1 MVLTICNNNA
11 LCPDLCV
18 LTPLSL
24 STNINY
30 TPSEVVVIPLYRRP
44 LFPGTFTPIM
54 IQDADFIDALVDVK
68 TSTAPYVGI
77 FLVKEEHGD
86 APITD
91 LAQIHNVGVLAS
103 VASIAA
109 QSEPANA
116 PQANAAAATSAA
128 GQGRSGNTPPP
139 PPPPPL
145 PEEARIR
152 RRSGATGPVRH
163 KDDPNAAA
171 TNSSNSNKTTGD
183 AARARAGSL
192 AWVYVSGVSR
202 VRVAARVP
210 NKKWLTVKI
219 DPLKDEPYDVKDPEL
234 RAYHQEIVQT
244 IKDVMQAT
252 PTPLFKEML
261 TALLHQLDPSNPS
274 QLADISACVTSA
286 RGAEL
291 QEVLEALN
299 VKLRQQRALVLL
311 KDELKVAQLQHKM
324 NRDIE
329 QKVSQQ
335 QQKYFLNEQLK
346 AIKRELGVETDEK
359 EALVT
364 KFRTRLAK
372 LKVPE
377 AVMKTIE
384 EEMQK
389 FSTTELSSSDF
400 AVTRNYLDWLTQLP
414 WGVHSTDNL
423 SLAHAATVLDED
435 HYGLKDLKERILEFI
450 AVGSLRGLVR
460 GKILCLVG
468 PPGVGKCLARGTP
481 VLMAHGDFKPVELI
495 KDGESVMGDDGT
507 PRSVTGVT
515 RGRERMVRIAPT
527 LAPSSSAF
535 TCNTS
540 HVLSLKFADFPAVSQ
555 SECAVRLLVANVD
568 DIGVAHKLAA
578 HSLSCKDRGE
588 ADALCAALGR
598 GDAKALESVRARLA
612 LTSALERVVLCDETV
627 DIAVKDFL
635 DTRNVSVAV
644 RAAAALF
651 HADEMLLPARAP
663 PRDDAWVVGYH
674 IGSAQAS
681 APTRLADDLKLG
693 SVATRRQ
700 LLAGVVD
707 ACSGAELRIEGAALR
722 ADVEFVARSLG
733 YRVVRAAT
741 GAHSELIGDLSRLP
755 LKRGAALSSSSSS
768 MLQPFSVQL
777 VNERADGTWQV
788 LVDDA
793 HVALVD
799 VEAQRREAKRNVR
812 SAAAG
817 GAHVSLDDIA
827 PAEYADGD
835 YFGFEVDGNGRFVVG
850 ESCFV
855 THNTSIGKSVARALD
870 RKFFRFSVGGLSDVA
885 EIKGHR
891 RTYIGSMPGKL
902 IQCLKQVTVENPVI
916 LIDEIDKMSRGI
928 HGDPASALL
937 EVLDPQQ
944 NSSFTDHYLDVPY
957 DLSRVLFICTANV
970 TETIPGPL
978 LDRMEVLRI
987 SGYVTDEKLE
997 IARKYLMPLALEAS
1011 GLKRS
1016 QLSITVGALRQLTRQ
1031 YCREAGV
1038 RSLQQHIERIARK
1051 AALRVVRA
1059 REAAAPAVA
1068 AAEPAAVAEPAS
1080 PAPTASSSDD
1090 VLSKLDNARLDK
1102 VEPAAQ
1108 PAAGAAAPIAVE
1120 KVVVNEANLKDF
1132 VGLPQFTTD
1141 RYYKRTPVGV
1151 VMGLAWTSMGGAT
1164 MYVEVLKSHFAKGNS
1179 IQISGS
1185 IGEVMRESGQLAHT
1199 YAKHLLKTAK
1209 PDNKFFEKNS
1219 VHVHVPEGATPKD
1232 GPSAGVTM
1240 ITALMSAAL
1249 NKPVRSNLAMSGEVT
1264 LTGKVLPVGGIKE
1277 KTIAARRSG
1286 VKHLIF
1292 PLTNKK
1298 DWDELDTSIT
1308 SGLDVHF
1315 VDTYPDV
1322 FKLAFG
1328 VDIKQV
1334 DAPAAKVEEAADD
1347 ADNGEPAV
1355 DNTEADVPPLPAG
1368 VSA

>member
-1 MVLTICNNNA
+1 
-11 LCPDLCV
+11 
-18 LTPLSL
+18 
-24 STNINY
+24 
-30 TPSEVVVIPLYRRP
+30 
-44 LFPGTFTPIM
+44 
-54 IQDADFIDALVDVK
+54 
-68 TSTAPYVGI
+68 
-77 FLVKEEHGD
+77 
-86 APITD
+86 
-91 LAQIHNVGVLAS
+91 
-103 VASIAA
+103 
-109 QSEPANA
+109 
-116 PQANAAAATSAA
+116 
-128 GQGRSGNTPPP
+128 
-139 PPPPPL
+139 
-145 PEEARIR
+145 
-152 RRSGATGPVRH
+152 
-163 KDDPNAAA
+163 
-171 TNSSNSNKTTGD
+171 
-183 AARARAGSL
+183 
-192 AWVYVSGVSR
+192 
-202 VRVAARVP
+202 
-210 NKKWLTVKI
+210 
-219 DPLKDEPYDVKDPEL
+219 
-234 RAYHQEIVQT
+234 
-244 IKDVMQAT
+244 
-252 PTPLFKEML
+252 ML

-286 RGAEL
+286 RGGEL

-299 VKLRQQRALVLL
+299 VKLRQQRALLLL
-311 KDELKVAQLQHKM
+311 KDELKIAQLQHKM

-359 EALVT
+359 ETLIN

-377 AVMKTIE
+377 AAMKTIE

-389 FSTTELSSSDF
+389 FSTIEHSSSEF

-414 WGVHSTDNL
+414 WGVHSTDKL

-481 VLMAHGDFKPVELI
+481 VLTASGEFKPVERV
-495 KDGESVMGDDGT
+495 KDGERLMGDDGT
-507 PRSVTGVT
+507 TRRVTGVT
-515 RGRERMVRIAPT
+515 RGRERMVQIAPT
-527 LAPSSSAF
+527 QPGAAPAF
-535 TCNTS
+535 VCNMS
-540 HVLSLKFADFPAVSQ
+540 HVLSLKLAGWPAVSDDGGAQ
-555 SECAVRLLVANVD
+555 LQLLVAHVD
-568 DIGVAHKLAA
+568 AVGVAHKLVERA
-578 HSLSCKDRGE
+578 LPCKDRRE
-588 ADALCAALGR
+588 ADALAAALGR
-598 GDAKALESVRARLA
+598 GESDAMATVRERLA
-612 LTSALERVVLCDETV
+612 LTSASERVVLCDETV

-635 DTRNVSVAV
+635 DTRCVSAAV
-644 RAAAALF
+644 RASAALF
-651 HADEMLLPARAP
+651 HAGEMQFPARDAP
-663 PRDDAWVVGYH
+663 SVDAWH
-674 IGSAQAS
+674 IGHAA
-681 APTRLADDLKLG
+681 ATGGARVADELKLG
-693 SVATRRQ
+693 SVATRQQ

-707 ACSGAELRIEGAALR
+707 AFGGAELRIKSDSLR

-733 YRVVRAAT
+733 YRVVRGES
-741 GAHSELIGDLSRLP
+741 GALSTLVGDLSRLP
-755 LKRGAALSSSSSS
+755 LKRAVAAAATSAADA
-768 MLQPFSVQL
+768 MYERFAVQL
-777 VNERADGTWQV
+777 VNERDGSWQV
-788 LVDDA
+788 LVADA
-793 HVALVD
+793 HTALLD
-799 VEAQRREAKRNVR
+799 AEAQQREATRNNG
-812 SAAAG
+812 AAAPLC
-817 GAHVSLDDIA
+817 VDDIA

-850 ESCFV
+850 TSCYV

-902 IQCLKQVTVENPVI
+902 IQCLKQVAVENPVI

-944 NSSFTDHYLDVPY
+944 NSAFTDHYLDVPY

-997 IARKYLMPLALEAS
+997 IARKYLLPLALEAS

-1016 QLSITVGALRQLTRQ
+1016 QLSITVGALRVLTRQ

-1059 REAAAPAVA
+1059 REAAVPAGAAGSAPTTTSATEASSPAASAPA
-1068 AAEPAAVAEPAS
+1068 
-1080 PAPTASSSDD
+1080 SDD
-1090 VLSKLDNARLDK
+1090 VLSKLDNAQLDK
-1102 VEPAAQ
+1102 GDTPAASATKAASDATPTAP
-1108 PAAGAAAPIAVE
+1108 PALPLAQE
-1120 KVVVNEANLKDF
+1120 RVVVNEANLKEF

-1185 IGEVMRESGQLAHT
+1185 IGDVMRESGQLAHT
-1199 YAKHLLKTAK
+1199 YAKHLLKTYR
-1209 PDNKFFEKNS
+1209 PENKFFEKNS

-1240 ITALMSAAL
+1240 ISALMSAAL
-1249 NKPVRSNLAMSGEVT
+1249 NKPVRTNLAMSGEVT

-1308 SGLDVHF
+1308 GGLDVHF

-1328 VDIKQV
+1328 TDIKSATADKQTTAATSGDDDV
-1334 DAPAAKVEEAADD
+1334 VDSGDAPVDD
-1347 ADNGEPAV
+1347 
-1355 DNTEADVPPLPAG
+1355 TEAIVPPPPA
-1368 VSA
+1368 SASNKD